1 MRRGQHPWGLTQGW
15 QLLLS
20 ACDAVAA
27 MLVLRWSWPAWACCA
42 CGKCCLRGK
51 RLRELLYAAK
61 LVQQHEAGAAQKK
74 LLHVNDAVLLSS
86 SEPVLFLCCSVCRSS
101 CATAASAPV
110 CNDRSQGVH
119 AGHRRERAPEKT
131 LCLHINPPAPTGRLL
146 IAAVVH
152 GAGSTATGYPRTLR
166 RHLLMR

>member
-1 MRRGQHPWGLTQGW
+1 MRQGEHPWGLTQGW

-20 ACDAVAA
+20 ACAAVA
-27 MLVLRWSWPAWACCA
+27 MLVLRRSWPAWACCA
-42 CGKCCLRGK
+42 CGKCCWRGR
-51 RLRELLYAAK
+51 RLREL
-61 LVQQHEAGAAQKK
+61 QCAAQQQAVAAARGWCCKQK

-146 IAAVVH
+146 IAAVVALVPPQQDIRAH
-152 GAGSTATGYPRTLR
+152 FDAIC
-166 RHLLMR
+166 